1 MPTINDPF
9 TFGLRL
15 GVGYACCKQLIKDN
29 KSDVNTQ
36 VQEIVAEWYNRP
48 PHPTWNKVVE
58 ALHKHGLVN
67 DAVDLASKVGV
78 KSLVPQEDDDNY
90 YH

>member
-1 MPTINDPF
+1 MILLCLDFILVLDMLT
-9 TFGLRL
+9 
-15 GVGYACCKQLIKDN
+15 VKQLIKDN
-29 KSDVNTQ
+29 KSDINAQ
-36 VQEIVAEWYNRP
+36 VQEIVAEWYNQP
-48 PHPTWNKVVE
+48 PHPTWNEVVE

-78 KSLVPQEDDDNY
+78 KSLVPQEDG